1 MVRLTQKQ
9 VLSGINH
16 SRVYGKHKLEKSV
29 NVVGPNVRAR
39 DLNKKGKLL
48 DTESDLAVQ
57 KGEALDITRTAENE
71 FMASSSDMRGKQK
84 SKTFRGARTYDW
96 QPTRDFRPDAVG
108 DVRDGGAFKGRQVR
122 TRQWPV
128 KNGTVRHEKQL
139 RRKPGQN
146 QTRPYE
152 LHRASQSQRELQ
164 RADDT
169 RCIVSPPV
177 VGEVSVARPER
188 RDVQEPVQTLI
199 YAYAY
204 PPLHS

>member
-108 DVRDGGAFKGRQVR
+108 DVRDGGAFKGGFLNESNQKARKGYASAQGSIRKGVGHGGEGLNNVNPFAVTLR
-122 TRQWPV
+122 V
-128 KNGTVRHEKQL
+128 KPKDL
-139 RRKPGQN
+139 RK
-146 QTRPYE
+146 
-152 LHRASQSQRELQ
+152 
-164 RADDT
+164 
-169 RCIVSPPV
+169 
-177 VGEVSVARPER
+177 
-188 RDVQEPVQTLI
+188 
-199 YAYAY
+199 
-204 PPLHS
+204 